1 MINLN
6 KVVLVGRLT
15 KDIEL
20 RKTQSNTSVASFTLV
35 VDRPKRRDAEQE
47 ADFISCV
54 AWSHSADFLSK
65 YASKGTIVSV
75 EGRIQTR
82 SYDGQNGKVYVTEV
96 IADSVQIITNKPAQ
110 SEPAANQQN
119 QQQNAQN
126 YQQPLSDGNTD
137 MFGGNNLG
145 FSPEEL
151 PFY

>member
-15 KDIEL
+15 KDIEV
-20 RKTQSNTSVASFTLV
+20 RMTASNVPVVSFTLA
-35 VDRPKRRDAEQE
+35 VDRPKRKDVQE
-47 ADFISCV
+47 VADFIGCV
-54 AWSHSADFLSK
+54 AFNHSADFLGK

-75 EGRIQTR
+75 EGKIQTR
-82 SYDGQNGKVYVTEV
+82 NYDGPNGKVYVTEV
-96 IADSVQIITNKPAQ
+96 ISDSVQIITNKPAQ
-110 SEPAANQQN
+110 SEPAANRQN

-151 PFY
+151 PF